1 MDYEM
6 EIRKLDHNNE
16 KEKQKMM
23 DLLDR
28 EGIRLD
34 QFLEYSVGVFQNDR
48 LLATGS
54 FYKNTLRCLAVD
66 KDSQGLGL
74 MNRVVTHLQDELV
87 LRGEHHFFIYTKSAY
102 GRLFEELGYY
112 TIAKVEPLVVF
123 MENRPDGIG
132 RYIDE
137 IQKKRIEAEN
147 VAFIAMNA
155 NPFTKGHL
163 HLVDR
168 AARENDVLHLFV
180 VTEEASAIPFKT
192 RFELIKRGTAHLNN
206 VVMHEAG
213 EYMISKSTFPS
224 YFFKDETEA
233 VRAHARL
240 DLEIFVKHIVPV
252 LGIKKRY
259 VGEEPYC
266 EVTRTYVETMKTV
279 LESNGIV
286 CEIVPRKETEKP
298 SNDENVMA
306 DGNTLVPISA
316 SMVRQW
322 IRENKLEEI
331 RAIVPETTY
340 DYFKSEAGQ
349 ELIEKIKGHSGRH

>member
-1 MDYEM
+1 MDYEL
-6 EIRKLDHNNE
+6 EIRKIDHNNE
-16 KEKQKMM
+16 KEKQKLM
-23 DLLDR
+23 DLLNR

-34 QFLEYSVGVFQNDR
+34 QFLEYTIGIFQNDT

-66 KDSQGLGL
+66 KNSQGLGL
-74 MNRVVTHLQDELV
+74 MNKVVTHLQDQLV
-87 LRGEHHFFIYTKSAY
+87 LRGEHHFFIYTKASY
-102 GRLFEELGYY
+102 SRLFEELGYY
-112 TIAKVEPLVVF
+112 TIAKVDGVVVF
-123 MENRPDGIG
+123 MENRPDGIASYK
-132 RYIDE
+132 RD
-137 IQKKRIEAEN
+137 IQKKHIDASQ

-163 HLVDR
+163 HLVEK

-180 VTEEASAIPFKT
+180 VTEEASVIPFKT
-192 RFELIKRGTAHLNN
+192 RFELIKRGTAHLKN

-224 YFFKDETEA
+224 YFFQDETEA

-252 LGIKKRY
+252 LGINKRY

-279 LESNGIV
+279 LELNGIV

-298 SNDENVMA
+298 LTDGNVMT
-306 DGNTLVPISA
+306 DGNIPVPISA

-322 IRENKLEEI
+322 IRENRLEEI

-349 ELIEKIKGHSGRH
+349 GLIEKIKGHSGRH

>member
-1 MDYEM
+1 MDYEF
-6 EIRKLDHNNE
+6 EIRKIDHNNE
-16 KEKQKMM
+16 KERQKLM

-34 QFLEYSVGVFQNDR
+34 QFLEYSIGVYQNDD

-66 KDSQGLGL
+66 KNRQGLGL
-74 MNRVVTHLQDELV
+74 MNKVVTHLQEELIS
-87 LRGEHHFFIYTKSAY
+87 RGEHHFFIYTKASY
-102 GRLFEELGYY
+102 SRLFEELGYY
-112 TIAKVEPLVVF
+112 TIAKVDGVVVF
-123 MENRPDGIG
+123 MENRPDGIASYK
-132 RYIDE
+132 RE
-137 IQKKRIEAEN
+137 IQKKYVEGAQ

-155 NPFTKGHL
+155 NPFTKGHQY
-163 HLVDR
+163 LVEK
-168 AARENDVLHLFV
+168 AARENEVLHLFV
-180 VTEEASAIPFKT
+180 VTEEASIIPFKT
-192 RFELIKRGTAHLNN
+192 RFELIKRGTAHLKN

-224 YFFKDETEA
+224 YFFQDETEA

-279 LESNGIV
+279 LESNGV
-286 CEIVPRKETEKP
+286 ACEIVARKETDRS
-298 SNDENVMA
+298 SNGSEA
-306 DGNTLVPISA
+306 LEGGNTPVPISA
-316 SMVRQW
+316 SMVRQF
-322 IRENKLEEI
+322 IRENRLEAI
-331 RAIVPETTY
+331 KDIVPPTTY

-349 ELIEKIKGHSGRH
+349 ELIDKIKGHSGRH